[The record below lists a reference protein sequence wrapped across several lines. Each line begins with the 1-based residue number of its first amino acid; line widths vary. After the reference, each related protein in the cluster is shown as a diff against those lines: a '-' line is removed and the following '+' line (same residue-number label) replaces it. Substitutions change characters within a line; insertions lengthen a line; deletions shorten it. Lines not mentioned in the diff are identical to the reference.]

1 MEARSDASPEQ
12 QFVFSRRFDA
22 PRALVW
28 KAWSEPERFVRWWG
42 PKGCTIKLGTMEFRP
57 GGVFHYAMQW
67 QGVPDMWGKFV
78 YERIVPEH
86 SIEFISSFSD
96 ADGHLTRAPF
106 PGLDHWPL
114 EVFNTVSFTEHEGR
128 TTVDLRAGAVKATA
142 AEHAQFVGLFDSMQQ
157 GYGGTFDQL
166 AEYLAADPAQG

>member
-96 ADGHLTRAPF
+96 ADGHLTRAPSRAWTTGRWRSSTPSASPNMRAAPPWTCA
-106 PGLDHWPL
+106 PGP
-114 EVFNTVSFTEHEGR
+114 
-128 TTVDLRAGAVKATA
+128 
-142 AEHAQFVGLFDSMQQ
+142 
-157 GYGGTFDQL
+157 
-166 AEYLAADPAQG
+166 